1 MDTWERFSL
10 ALKEAKKVEEECGSE
25 ENNTKSKKKIVDLRG
40 MRTDINLVKNK
51 LRAMGLKMAQELEGE
66 QLDEF
71 LNTGRVV
78 AGRSQTSAGNRYTQ
92 AGTVQKVLGV
102 TVPGS
107 FQQGVSASD
116 VQRHNQKS
124 SSNTQIKPN
133 KVSTDQLLG
142 KKPGGQYTDGITP
155 DKKPAAPTAKPA
167 VPAAKPQ
174 TASAAMSQVF
184 KGTPLSGV
192 ANIANRFDRQSNY
205 RDHSPETRRML
216 GLQNSYEQEGE
227 LVDEGK
233 KDLPQTKMYRKAGNL
248 ARQALS
254 SKGAKKE
261 KAMDRSAKIVSAI
274 TRETE
279 RKRFDEIGKSPAHNS
294 NYKEDFE
301 IEEGMSLKDFKS
313 NRRKI
318 TGAEERADARKR
330 GHEGKTWADSGRTYS
345 PDEAKSRRTKMNDVD
360 RSARH
365 STAVD
370 PDNED
375 TDSYSADKTK
385 NPKKLRKQKAMGELG
400 EGYIEEKSLSRAQQR
415 FFGMVRAAQDGK
427 MKSLSPEVAKAAKEM
442 TTKQAHDFA
451 ATKHK
456 GLPEKKEVKE
466 EISLVEKMI
475 VQYSP
480 ISEIELDLTEAPK
493 DTISGGTSKSAMYK
507 SQAKGARAAQMGGAA
522 MEGDMGEVQRLG
534 QTKTTIKKSKSD
546 QEPDQEQTPTT
557 SQKKKGRGQGDTSGY
572 ARGAAITAAARI
584 KLAKMKRQDQ
594 LKDRQERLKKTEK
607 EKRESSIKSAG
618 DAAEKDYKETTQKRR
633 ENRAGLMTALR
644 GSGATATS
652 KQSDLDVL
660 SAMGSNVGSAAKG
673 LIGHGIKRYQQNK
686 DERNIAKLRKDAENK
701 ASQPKTKTEGYS
713 NWREELI
720 IEVDDASVT
729 NNQPEKIIDVSK
741 KRNKI
746 EINPKLAE
754 QKQHLHEFLPA
765 LLAALELGGARAAGS
780 LAVRSVAA
788 GAGEAAAAGETST
801 LGSKVKD
808 ALKGKVQDT
817 ITGKQKKPSEEPTTA
832 TSSQNDLDAL
842 SAMASNIKKEE
853 FSDWRFELE
862 EGAAWQRKEGKN
874 PEGGLNKKGIAS
886 YRRENPGSKLSL
898 AVTTPPSKLDPDSK
912 SAKRRKS
919 FCARMGGMPGPMKDE
934 KGRPT
939 RKALSLRKWNC

>member
-40 MRTDINLVKNK
+40 MRTDINNVKNR
-51 LRAMGLKMAQELEGE
+51 LRSMGLKMSQELEGE

-78 AGRSQTSAGNRYTQ
+78 AGRSQTSAGDRFTQ

-192 ANIANRFDRQSNY
+192 ANIANRYDRQINY
-205 RDHSPETRRML
+205 RDQSPETRRML
-216 GLQNSYEQEGE
+216 GLKNSYEQEGE

-254 SKGAKKE
+254 SKGTKKE

-294 NYKEDFE
+294 NYKEEYGGGMKKGGSYDKGYAAMQKEVEKLDKGKEPATAKRYREMKKEDFE
-301 IEEGMSLKDFKS
+301 I
-313 NRRKI
+313 
-318 TGAEERADARKR
+318 
-330 GHEGKTWADSGRTYS
+330 
-345 PDEAKSRRTKMNDVD
+345 
-360 RSARH
+360 
-365 STAVD
+365 
-370 PDNED
+370 
-375 TDSYSADKTK
+375 
-385 NPKKLRKQKAMGELG
+385 G

-427 MKSLSPEVAKAAKEM
+427 MKSPSPEVTKAAKEM

-546 QEPDQEQTPTT
+546 HEPDQEQTPTT

-584 KLAKMKRQDQ
+584 KLAKMKRQEQ
-594 LKDRQERLKKTEK
+594 LKDRQERLEKTEK

-788 GAGEAAAAGETST
+788 GAGEAAAAGETSA

-808 ALKGKVQDT
+808 VLKGKVQDT
-817 ITGKQKKPSEEPTTA
+817 LTGKQKKPSEEPTTA